1 MLWITKGR
9 SDSYHFRKRQ
19 REKKQKMQELYD
31 EIARNVLPVRK
42 DRHFSRHPVSRKY
55 SQN

>member
-9 SDSYHFRKRQ
+9 SDLYHFRKRQ